1 MKKLH
6 ELSSKI
12 KIIWFFTGLVGFIII
27 NIIFADFNETLNAT
41 GYTIIDFEFTWNTE
55 SMDVLLVA
63 WNPHLDTAIT
73 FLWIDM
79 IYPIFYVMLI
89 SGWTVAINPVTD
101 KGKSIFNTSFISITV
116 AGICDY
122 IENIASLMVLNY
134 PNNYASFLVPIISIF
149 ASIKFLLLLLS
160 VVLNIMHYFSK
171 KMNN

>member
-63 WNPHLDTAIT
+63 MEDSPVNKMIGYEDENGVIYYEIRDNRLYVHAINALEKGKGQGTKLMT
-73 FLWIDM
+73 FLDDLAYELGIDEI
-79 IYPIFYVMLI
+79 IYLNLSTESKPNIVES
-89 SGWTVAINPVTD
+89 SGLSKNNI
-101 KGKSIFNTSFISITV
+101 FIS
-116 AGICDY
+116 
-122 IENIASLMVLNY
+122 
-134 PNNYASFLVPIISIF
+134 
-149 ASIKFLLLLLS
+149 
-160 VVLNIMHYFSK
+160 
-171 KMNN
+171 